1 MFTPVETFIAW
12 RYTRAQR
19 RTQSVSLIAAISIAG
34 VALGIASVLT
44 ILSIMNGFGA
54 ELRQRLLGMTAH
66 LEVSAGKSAL
76 RDWETLGH
84 SLAQI
89 DGVTGWSP
97 QVGGQALLTR
107 QNAVQGARIRGV
119 LPEQES
125 TVSALPAAMREGALS
140 ALAAG
145 EFRII
150 LGVGLADALGLHV
163 GDDVML
169 VLAEPV
175 RTATGMLPRMKRF
188 VVAGIFEAGVL
199 EFDTATAYIHL
210 ADAQRVFRRQ
220 TRADAITLAVVDPF
234 ELRHVM
240 TNLPLRWAGETLET
254 TPWTARHSNL
264 FRALETEK
272 IVMFIILLLAVGVAA
287 FNLVSTLVMVVT
299 EKAAEIAILRT
310 LGMTPR
316 RILRVFL
323 TQGVLIGVAGVVLG
337 AVLGIMLATHVEMLI
352 AWLERTLG
360 FRILAPDVY
369 YISHIPA
376 RLQVKD
382 VMLALGFS
390 LVLCLL
396 APLYPAWLASRVSPA
411 VALRHE

>member
-66 LEVSAGKSAL
+66 LEVSAGKAGLS
-76 RDWETLGH
+76 DWESLGAA
-84 SLAQI
+84 LDEI
-89 DGVTGWSP
+89 PGVTGWSP
-97 QVGGQALLTR
+97 QVGGQALRTR

-119 LPEQES
+119 LPEREAS
-125 TVSALPAAMREGALS
+125 VSALPAAMRQGTLS
-140 ALAAG
+140 ALVAG
-145 EFRII
+145 EFKVI
-150 LGVGLADALGLHV
+150 LGAGLADALSLQV

-199 EFDTATAYIHL
+199 EFDTATAFIHL
-210 ADAQRVFRRQ
+210 ADAQRVFRRPL
-220 TRADAITLAVVDPF
+220 RADALTLAVADPF
-234 ELRHVM
+234 NPQPVM
-240 TNLPLRWAGETLET
+240 AALPTRWGEAALDTI
-254 TPWTARHSNL
+254 PWTTRHHNL

-316 RILRVFL
+316 RVLRVFL
-323 TQGVLIGVAGVVLG
+323 TQGVLIGLAGVFVG
-337 AVLGIMLATHVEMLI
+337 SVLGILLATQVETLI
-352 AWLERTLG
+352 AWLEQTLG
-360 FRILAPDVY
+360 FRILAPEVY

-382 VMLALGFS
+382 VVMTLGFS
-390 LVLCLL
+390 LMLCLC

>member
-1 MFTPVETFIAW
+1 
-12 RYTRAQR
+12 
-19 RTQSVSLIAAISIAG
+19 
-34 VALGIASVLT
+34 
-44 ILSIMNGFGA
+44 
-54 ELRQRLLGMTAH
+54 MTAH
-66 LEVSAGKSAL
+66 LEVSADKSAL
-76 RDWETLGH
+76 THWETLGS

-89 DGVTGWSP
+89 EGVTGWSP

-119 LPEQES
+119 LPEHEA
-125 TVSALPAAMREGALS
+125 TVSVLSSVMREGTLS

-145 EFRII
+145 EFRVI
-150 LGVGLADALGLHV
+150 LGAGLADALGLEV

-234 ELRHVM
+234 DLRDVM
-240 TNLPLRWAGETLET
+240 AQLPSRWGKETLEAV
-254 TPWTARHSNL
+254 PWTARHNNL

-272 IVMFIILLLAVGVAA
+272 IVMFVILLLAVGVAA

-310 LGMTPR
+310 LGMTPQ

-323 TQGVLIGVAGVVLG
+323 TQGVLIGLAGVVLG
-337 AVLGIMLATHVEMLI
+337 GALGILLATHVETLI

-360 FRILAPDVY
+360 FRVLAPDVY

-382 VMLALGFS
+382 VLLTLGFS
-390 LVLCLL
+390 LLLCLL

-411 VALRHE
+411 LALRHE